1 MACEAFRGGIFHFLS
16 DPKDGIAGCYE
27 FFEDGLLVVK
37 DGRISDLGDANKLV
51 GELDGSVNIHRYT
64 GKIIF
69 PGLID
74 THVHYPQMA
83 IIASYGES
91 LLEWLDRYAFDEEM
105 KFGDAEYSLNAA
117 EYFFNELLRC
127 GTTTAQVFG
136 TVHPESVDAFFSVA
150 EQRNLRMICGK
161 VLMDRNAPEGL
172 LDTPETS
179 YIDSKRLIERWHGRR
194 RLRYAVSPRFA
205 PTSTQEQLSA
215 ASQLLREYPSI
226 HLHTH
231 LSENKEEI
239 NWVNSLFPDCK
250 SYLNVYEHAGLLRR
264 RSTLAHCLH
273 LTETDWKILRD
284 KECSVAFCPSS
295 NLFLGSG
302 LFDLPR
308 AQAFDVNLGIG
319 TDVGAGTSLSI
330 LQTISDAYKTQR
342 LAGND
347 LSPFSALYMATLGGA
362 KSLDCE
368 ADIGNFKIGKEADF
382 IVLDPESTPIMRYR
396 KQHCESLQEMLF
408 GIALLGDDRAVSAT
422 YANGQCVHRR
432 DSDEKV

>member
-117 EYFFNELLRC
+117 EHFFNELLRC

-179 YIDSKRLIERWHGRR
+179 
-194 RLRYAVSPRFA
+194 
-205 PTSTQEQLSA
+205 
-215 ASQLLREYPSI
+215 
-226 HLHTH
+226 
-231 LSENKEEI
+231 
-239 NWVNSLFPDCK
+239 
-250 SYLNVYEHAGLLRR
+250 
-264 RSTLAHCLH
+264 
-273 LTETDWKILRD
+273 
-284 KECSVAFCPSS
+284 
-295 NLFLGSG
+295 
-302 LFDLPR
+302 
-308 AQAFDVNLGIG
+308 
-319 TDVGAGTSLSI
+319 
-330 LQTISDAYKTQR
+330 
-342 LAGND
+342 
-347 LSPFSALYMATLGGA
+347 
-362 KSLDCE
+362 
-368 ADIGNFKIGKEADF
+368 
-382 IVLDPESTPIMRYR
+382 
-396 KQHCESLQEMLF
+396 
-408 GIALLGDDRAVSAT
+408 
-422 YANGQCVHRR
+422 
-432 DSDEKV
+432 